1 MKKLLLIAIGAGMVV
16 GASAQIKKQEMEPYR
31 RSSLTMIMMDSPD
44 LDPSIADYVHK
55 AFVENPIPAKFN
67 DHSIAIDLRTFKPSD
82 IEVTQADKEEYNSLT
97 GKKSKKG
104 NGNGDEKAKA
114 TLGAIGAIGGVKI
127 GPTDPA
133 YQNVQPDSAKRNAPY
148 FAYKYIKENNIAK
161 HVVDK
166 WFGAESGS
174 LGVGLIKDRAFFN
187 ATEQEKVAAAEQSAG
202 RSVIDAIMDNGGTEL
217 LKNSF
222 VTVSRFR
229 YLNGK
234 QLAEE
239 IMKNTAIGAQY
250 LPQPAADAAMSAASI
265 AATATE
271 LAVGKGYVI
280 YTTTY
285 LYRLVWNNDVYMA
298 IADAANDIDK
308 YNALKCFSLE
318 YIGDESTYAT
328 IAGKNKTPEEATK
341 FATVRSLD
349 KVIAK
354 LEKKYEVFRTKT
366 PLVTIEPEITANI
379 GTKECVEKGDKYE
392 ILERGIDPKTNEITY
407 KRVGLLTVDQ
417 VGNNMGDDNDDQNAS
432 ANPYTTF
439 KGKVSKKVHVGSLI
453 RQTTK

>member
-44 LDPSIADYVHK
+44 LDPTIADYVHK

-67 DHSIAIDLRTFKPSD
+67 DHSIAVELRTFSPKE
-82 IEVTQADKEEYNSLT
+82 IEVTQADREEFSAIS
-97 GKKSKKG
+97 GKKSKSKKG
-104 NGNGDEKAKA
+104 NGEGGKIA
-114 TLGAIGAIGGVKI
+114 LGLLGGLVGVQI
-127 GPTDPA
+127 GPSDPN
-133 YQNVQPDSAKRNAPY
+133 YQSVQPDSAKRNAPF

-166 WFGAESGS
+166 WFGAESGK
-174 LGVGLIKDRAFFN
+174 LNENLIIERAYFN
-187 ATEQEKVAAAEQSAG
+187 ATEQEKISAAENSAG
-202 RSVIDAIMDNGGTEL
+202 RSVMSAIMDNGGTDL
-217 LKNSF
+217 LNNSF

-229 YLNGK
+229 YLSAK
-234 QLAEE
+234 QVADE
-239 IMKNTAIGAQY
+239 IVNNVAIGAQY
-250 LPQPAADAAMSAASI
+250 MPREAADLALTTAMTVA
-265 AATATE
+265 AATEA
-271 LAVGKGYVI
+271 AIGKGYVI

-285 LYRLVWNNDVYMA
+285 LYRLVWDNNVYMA
-298 IADAANDIDK
+298 IANVADDIDK
-308 YNALKCFSLE
+308 YNALDCFSLE

-328 IAGKNKTPEEATK
+328 IAGKKKTPEEAVR

-392 ILERGIDPKTNEITY
+392 ILERGINTKTNETTY
-407 KRVGLLTVDQ
+407 KRIGLLTVDQ
-417 VGNNMGDDNDDQNAS
+417 VGNNMGEDNDDENAS
-432 ANPYTTF
+432 NSPYTTF
-439 KGKVSKKVHVGSLI
+439 KGKINKKVHVGSLI
-453 RQTTK
+453 RQASK